1 MHQILRARGAALL
14 PTRYPAP
21 HTMLKNLFLRL
32 FARLGLAQAPEA
44 LREKHRLQATKG
56 SDMAELAAQFLIAP
70 TALMQLNA
78 DEARTVVS
86 YMVPRIIAQGVTFI
100 HEGDQHDTGFM
111 VVLIEGEVMVETIV
125 VSRHT
130 PITITVLGPGS
141 LIGEMGLVD
150 GQARG
155 ASCTASTELRC
166 AVLTRTALEKLSL
179 DHPGT
184 AAKLMS
190 AVSARIAQRLR
201 EAGEKLKL
209 YSQLTQA
216 MQQEIDDHL
225 KLGESAPA
233 APVKPGLYRRVW
245 VQDPDNAPSAS
256 DEKSPEP

>member
-1 MHQILRARGAALL
+1 
-14 PTRYPAP
+14 
-21 HTMLKNLFLRL
+21 MLKNIFSRL
-32 FARLGLAQAPEA
+32 FSRLGLAQAPEA
-44 LREKHRLQATKG
+44 LRDKERLQATKG
-56 SDMAELAAQFLIAP
+56 SGMAELAARLLIAP

-78 DEARTVVS
+78 DDARTVVS
-86 YMVPRIIAQGVTFI
+86 YMVPRIIKQGVTFI
-100 HEGDQHDTGFM
+100 REGDLRDTGFM
-111 VVLIEGEVMVETIV
+111 VLLIEGEVMVETIV

-150 GQARG
+150 GHARG
-155 ASCTASTELRC
+155 ASCTASTDLRC
-166 AVLTRTALEKLSL
+166 AVLSRAALEKLSV

-201 EAGEKLKL
+201 ESAEKLKL

-225 KLGESAPA
+225 KPGGSAPA

-245 VQDPDNAPSAS
+245 VQDPGDAPDTPDA
-256 DEKSPEP
+256 KP